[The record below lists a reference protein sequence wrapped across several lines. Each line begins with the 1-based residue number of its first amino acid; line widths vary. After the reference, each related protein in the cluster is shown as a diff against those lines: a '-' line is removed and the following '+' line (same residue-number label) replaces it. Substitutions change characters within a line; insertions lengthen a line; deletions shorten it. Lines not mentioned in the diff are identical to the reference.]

1 MVRLHDGKE
10 RICKGMAVNKMNKS
24 QFLAYVSECSGI
36 DKKELA
42 KSYSAIV
49 EGIAD
54 LTAQGYELSFTGF
67 GVFQM
72 KTHKG
77 HPVQF
82 GSDRK
87 LVKDYVVLKFSAS
100 DALNANLRK
109 LHKRC
114 SDSGTG

>member
-1 MVRLHDGKE
+1 
-10 RICKGMAVNKMNKS
+10 
-24 QFLAYVSECSGI
+24 
-36 DKKELA
+36 
-42 KSYSAIV
+42 
-49 EGIAD
+49 
-54 LTAQGYELSFTGF
+54 
-67 GVFQM
+67 M